1 MAVEQ
6 ENKQYLA
13 ALGKAQN
20 FCSKQETCISG
31 IMKKLDQWG
40 INPAFYEKIIKDL
53 KEEKFIDETRY
64 ASLFVKEK
72 FRFNQWG
79 IIKIRHAMKAKQIPE
94 YIINEAINEISDDEY
109 LKTLEIIMTQKLR
122 NIKTGN
128 KFEQKGKLYRH
139 AASKGYEND
148 KIMQVINSILGQ

>member
-1 MAVEQ
+1 MSVEQ
-6 ENKQYLA
+6 QNKQYLA
-13 ALGKAQN
+13 ALGKAEK

-31 IMKKLDQWG
+31 IRKKLDQWG
-40 INPAFYEKIIKDL
+40 INPAYHEKIIKDL

-79 IIKIRHAMKAKQIPE
+79 IIKIRHAMKLKQIPE
-94 YIINEAINEISDDEY
+94 YIINEAINEIPDDEY
-109 LKTLEIIMTQKLR
+109 FRTLEKIMKQKLR
-122 NIKTGN
+122 IIKTGN

>member
-1 MAVEQ
+1 MSVEQ
-6 ENKQYLA
+6 QNMQYLVV
-13 ALGKAQN
+13 LCKAQKY
-20 FCSKQETCISG
+20 CSKQETCISG
-31 IMKKLDQWG
+31 IRKKLDQWG
-40 INPAFYEKIIKDL
+40 INPAYHEKILKDL
-53 KEEKFIDETRY
+53 EAEKFIDETRY

-79 IIKIRHAMKAKQIPE
+79 IIKIRHALKLKQINE
-94 YIINEAINEISDDEY
+94 NIINKAINIIPDDEY
-109 LKTLEIIMTQKLR
+109 IRTLEKIMMLKLR
-122 NIKTGN
+122 NMKAGN

>member
-1 MAVEQ
+1 MVVEQ

-109 LKTLEIIMTQKLR
+109 LKTLELIMTQKLR

-148 KIMQVINSILGQ
+148 KIMQVINSVLGQ

>member
-1 MAVEQ
+1 MSVEQ
-6 ENKQYLA
+6 QNKQYLA

-20 FCSKQETCISG
+20 YCSKQETCISG
-31 IMKKLDQWG
+31 IMRKLDQWG
-40 INPAFYEKIIKDL
+40 INPAFQKKIIKDL

-79 IIKIRHAMKAKQIPE
+79 IIKIRHAMKVKHIPE
-94 YIINEAINEISDDEY
+94 YIINEAINEIPDDEY
-109 LKTLEIIMTQKLR
+109 FKTLELILRQKLR
-122 NIKTGN
+122 NMKSGN

>member
-1 MAVEQ
+1 MSDKQ
-6 ENKQYLA
+6 QTRQYLV

-31 IMKKLDQWG
+31 IRKKLDQWG
-40 INPAFYEKIIKDL
+40 VNPAYHEKIIKDL

-72 FRFNQWG
+72 FRLNQWG
-79 IIKIRHAMKAKQIPE
+79 IIKIRHAIKEKQIPE
-94 YIINEAINEISDDEY
+94 YIINKAINEIPNDEY
-109 LKTLEIIMTQKLR
+109 FRTLEKIMRKKLG
-122 NIKTGN
+122 NIKAGN

-139 AASKGYEND
+139 AAGKGYEND
-148 KIMQVINSILGQ
+148 KIMQVINNILGQ

>member
-109 LKTLEIIMTQKLR
+109 LKTLEIIMTQILR

>member
-20 FCSKQETCISG
+20 FCSKQESCISG